1 MKKIISI
8 LLATIMVFAMFTVS
22 AASAVTI
29 NPADVD
35 LSTQSVT
42 ISGTGAANSSFVLL
56 ITNPGKT
63 QTDVDLGGSA
73 VQNVREV
80 KIDANGE
87 FIYKFTLY
95 APTEGQYNVYADG
108 VAKESFKFAI
118 ASLSTDTQEILAA
131 ARANDL
137 VTFTAK
143 VTNPAVMENFAI
155 DSYEPLVSSAIALNM
170 DVYASK
176 LLAAVRDADA
186 KGEFAGTDAENGAKL
201 QLIIKKIA
209 ALEVLNQ
216 GKATAY
222 SFNTDGSFKY
232 DSALKVSDVDEI
244 YGTTV
249 YEYYIAGSEKG
260 GKTYT
265 LSAEG
270 KAQVQNAML
279 NKNFVDEKDLYEAFI
294 EAVVCSGI
302 NKSTQSAASGYTG
315 YAHIGALLT
324 SANKEKAGVEG
335 TITTYIEKNLAGYT
349 SPIAN
354 IEALNALIEVFA
366 KAEKDANKNDGVV
379 SGGGGGG
386 GGGAPGVSTG
396 GTAVIPDKIKDTDA
410 AIQNDKNQ
418 ANTYKYKFDDI
429 ASVEWAVEAIEYLY
443 TKGVVNGKAD
453 RVFDPNGTVTREEI
467 VKMISIAVGLTEEAE
482 INFADVEGSSWAK
495 PFIAKAV
502 KAGIISGIGENMFGF
517 GQNVTRQDIAA
528 MLYRTMPVKEIITP
542 ATFADMENVA
552 EYAVEPV
559 FVLAEMKVINGF
571 EDNTF
576 RPLES
581 CTRAQAAVI
590 IYNYLKTSGLAN

>member
-8 LLATIMVFAMFTVS
+8 LLASLMVFAMFTVS

-42 ISGTGAANSSFVLL
+42 ISGTGAANSTFVLL
-56 ITNPGKT
+56 VTNPGKT

-80 KIDANGE
+80 KVDANGE
-87 FIYKFTLY
+87 FIYKFALY
-95 APTEGQYNVYADG
+95 APTEGQYKVFADG
-108 VAKESFKFAI
+108 VEKESFKFAI
-118 ASLSTDTQEILAA
+118 ASLTTDTQAILTA
-131 ARANDL
+131 ARNDDL
-137 VTFTAK
+137 AGFKAK
-143 VTNPAVMENFAI
+143 VTSASVLENFAI
-155 DSYEPLVSSAIALNM
+155 DQYEPLVSSDIALDM
-170 DVYASK
+170 DVYATK
-176 LLAAVRDADA
+176 LLAAVKAADA
-186 KGEFAGTDAENGAKL
+186 EGVFAGTDAENGAKL
-201 QLIIKKIA
+201 QLLIKKVA

-216 GKATAY
+216 GKATTF

-232 DSALKVSDVDEI
+232 DSALAVSDVDSK
-244 YGTTV
+244 YGVTV
-249 YEYYIAGSEKG
+249 YEYYINGSAKD

-270 KAQVQNAML
+270 KAQVQNALL
-279 NKNFVDEKDLYEAFI
+279 NKNFVDEEELYDAFI
-294 EAVVCSGI
+294 EAVICAGI
-302 NKSTQSAASGYTG
+302 NKSAQKDATGYTG

-324 SANKEKAGVEG
+324 SANKVKAGVEG
-335 TITTYIEKNLAGYT
+335 TVTTYIEKNLAGYT

-354 IEALNALIEVFA
+354 IEAINALIEAFA
-366 KAEKDANKNDGVV
+366 KAEKEANAGGGVV
-379 SGGGGGG
+379 SGGGGS
-386 GGGAPGVSTG
+386 GGGAPGVSAG
-396 GTAVIPDKIKDTDA
+396 GSAVIPDKIKDTDA

-467 VKMISIAVGLTEEAE
+467 VKMISIAVGLVDEAE
-482 INFADVEGSSWAK
+482 IAFTDVEASSWAK

-502 KAGIISGIGENMFGF
+502 KAGVISGIGENQFGF
-517 GQNVTRQDIAA
+517 GMPVTRQDIAV
-528 MLYRTMPVKEIITP
+528 MLYRTIANPSDSEV
-542 ATFADMENVA
+542 AFADKDSIA
-552 EYAVEPV
+552 EYAAKAIGT
-559 FVLAEMKVINGF
+559 LSGMKVINGF

-576 RPLES
+576 RPTDS

>member
-8 LLATIMVFAMFTVS
+8 LLASLMVFAMFTVS

-42 ISGTGAANSSFVLL
+42 ISGTGAANSTFVLL
-56 ITNPGKT
+56 VTNPGKT

-80 KIDANGE
+80 KVDANGE
-87 FIYKFTLY
+87 FIYKFALY
-95 APTEGQYNVYADG
+95 APTEGQYKVFADG
-108 VAKESFKFAI
+108 VEKESFKFAI
-118 ASLSTDTQEILAA
+118 ASLTTDTQAILTA
-131 ARANDL
+131 ARNDDL
-137 VTFTAK
+137 AGFKAK
-143 VTNPAVMENFAI
+143 VTSASVLENFAI
-155 DSYEPLVSSAIALNM
+155 DQYEPLVSSDIALDM
-170 DVYASK
+170 DVYATK
-176 LLAAVRDADA
+176 LLAAVKAADA
-186 KGEFAGTDAENGAKL
+186 EGVFAGTDAENGAKL
-201 QLIIKKIA
+201 QLLIKKVA

-216 GKATAY
+216 GKATSF

-232 DSALKVSDVDEI
+232 DSALAVSDIDEK
-244 YGTTV
+244 YGISV
-249 YEYYIAGSEKG
+249 YEYYINGSAKD

-270 KAQVQNAML
+270 KAQVQNALL
-279 NKNFVDEKDLYEAFI
+279 NKNFVDEEDLYDAFI
-294 EAVVCSGI
+294 EAVICAGI
-302 NKSTQSAASGYTG
+302 NKSAQKGATGYTG

-324 SANKEKAGVEG
+324 SANKVKAGVTG
-335 TITTYIEKNLAGYT
+335 TVTTYIEKNLAGYT
-349 SPIAN
+349 SPIESISA
-354 IEALNALIEVFA
+354 INALIEAFA
-366 KAEKDANKNDGVV
+366 KAEKEANAGGGVV
-379 SGGGGGG
+379 SGGGGS
-386 GGGAPGVSTG
+386 GGGAPGVSAG
-396 GTAVIPDKIKDTDA
+396 GSAVIPDKIKDTDA

-467 VKMISIAVGLTEEAE
+467 VKMISIAVGLVDEAE
-482 INFADVEGSSWAK
+482 IAFTDVEASSWAK

-502 KAGIISGIGENMFGF
+502 KAGVISGIGENQFGF
-517 GQNVTRQDIAA
+517 GMPVTRQDIAV
-528 MLYRTMPVKEIITP
+528 MLYRTIANPSDSEV
-542 ATFADMENVA
+542 AFADKDSIA
-552 EYAVEPV
+552 EYAAKAIGT
-559 FVLAEMKVINGF
+559 LSGMKVINGF

-576 RPLES
+576 RPTDS

>member
-8 LLATIMVFAMFTVS
+8 LLASLMVFAMFTVS

-42 ISGTGAANSSFVLL
+42 ISGTGAANSTFVLL
-56 ITNPGKT
+56 VTNPGKT

-80 KIDANGE
+80 KVDANGE
-87 FIYKFTLY
+87 FIYKFALY
-95 APTEGQYNVYADG
+95 APTEGQYKVFADG
-108 VAKESFKFAI
+108 VEKESFKFAI
-118 ASLSTDTQEILAA
+118 ASLTTDTQAILTA
-131 ARANDL
+131 ARNDDL
-137 VTFTAK
+137 AGFKAK
-143 VTNPAVMENFAI
+143 VTSASVLENFAI
-155 DSYEPLVSSAIALNM
+155 DQYEPLVSSDIALDM
-170 DVYASK
+170 DVYATK
-176 LLAAVRDADA
+176 LLAAVKAADA
-186 KGEFAGTDAENGAKL
+186 EGVFAGTDAENGAKL
-201 QLIIKKIA
+201 QLLIKKVA

-216 GKATAY
+216 GKATTF

-232 DSALKVSDVDEI
+232 DSALAVSDVDAK
-244 YGTTV
+244 YGVTV
-249 YEYYIAGSEKG
+249 YEYYINGSAKD

-270 KAQVQNAML
+270 KAQVQNALL
-279 NKNFVDEKDLYEAFI
+279 NKNFVDEEELYDAFI
-294 EAVVCSGI
+294 EAVICAGI
-302 NKSTQSAASGYTG
+302 NKSAQKGATGYTG

-324 SANKEKAGVEG
+324 SANKVKAGVTG
-335 TITTYIEKNLAGYT
+335 TVTTYIEKNLAGYT

-354 IEALNALIEVFA
+354 IEAINALIVAFA
-366 KAEKDANKNDGVV
+366 KAEKEANAGGGVV
-379 SGGGGGG
+379 SGGGGS
-386 GGGAPGVSTG
+386 GGGAPGVSAG
-396 GTAVIPDKIKDTDA
+396 GSAVIPDKIKDTDA

-467 VKMISIAVGLTEEAE
+467 VKMISIAVGLVDEAE
-482 INFADVEGSSWAK
+482 IAFTDVEASSWAK

-502 KAGIISGIGENMFGF
+502 KAGVISGIGENQFGF
-517 GQNVTRQDIAA
+517 GMPVTRQDIAV
-528 MLYRTMPVKEIITP
+528 MLYRTIANPVDSEV
-542 ATFADMENVA
+542 AFADKDSIA
-552 EYAVEPV
+552 EYAAKAIGT
-559 FVLAEMKVINGF
+559 LSGMKVINGF

-576 RPLES
+576 RPTDS